1 MYTYII
7 EFLDDD
13 GTLYIYNIEKAKI
26 KYRILNNFFIIFW
39 GLSLQV
45 EISCDMCRIRKV
57 EYNQY
62 DYNYKLNILLNNI
75 EKYIDKK
82 IHVIETHKPLYDTQ
96 FEKILKK
103 YNDYYKKHTI
113 DFLSKLENINDL
125 YNKICNIIEHRNKYI
140 HNLSKLCNIEEDR
153 IYVKY
158 NYWDVW
164 NDYSLSYEDRIL
176 KILSSRCETKDEVKE
191 IINYCKNLYK
201 KIQNN
206 EI

>member
-103 YNDYYKKHTI
+103 I
-113 DFLSKLENINDL
+113 
-125 YNKICNIIEHRNKYI
+125 
-140 HNLSKLCNIEEDR
+140 
-153 IYVKY
+153 
-158 NYWDVW
+158 
-164 NDYSLSYEDRIL
+164 
-176 KILSSRCETKDEVKE
+176 KE
-191 IINYCKNLYK
+191 
-201 KIQNN
+201 
-206 EI
+206 